1 MTLWSGDWEMDI
13 LLRAL
18 LFLFFFFFFVICY
31 LFYIFVMLFYDFR
44 LYVILVDRHSKYH

>member
-18 LFLFFFFFFVICY
+18 LFLFFFFFCY
-31 LFYIFVMLFYDFR
+31 LLFI
-44 LYVILVDRHSKYH
+44 LHICYVIL

>member
-18 LFLFFFFFFVICY
+18 LFLFFFFFFCY
-31 LFYIFVMLFYDFR
+31 LLFI
-44 LYVILVDRHSKYH
+44 LHICYVIL

>member
-18 LFLFFFFFFVICY
+18 LFLFFFFFLLFVIYFTYLLCY
-31 LFYIFVMLFYDFR
+31 FMILGFMLF
-44 LYVILVDRHSKYH
+44 

>member
-18 LFLFFFFFFVICY
+18 LFLFFFFFFLFFLFILNIC
-31 LFYIFVMLFYDFR
+31 
-44 LYVILVDRHSKYH
+44 YVIL